1 MADFSSSDSNA
12 ERPNR
17 PRAERAP
24 YRRPERSSSSRAN
37 SSERGE
43 RKPYQRDG
51 ERKPYERRD
60 GERTERGGRPARF
73 DSASGSAQ
81 RAARDGE
88 RKPYQHDGERK
99 PFQRDGERKPY
110 QRDGERK
117 PYQRDGERKPYQRD
131 GERKPYQRDGE
142 RKPYQRDGERK
153 PYQRDGERKPY
164 QRDGERKPYERDGER
179 KPYERRESKP
189 WVDRDGNPQR
199 KRPGGPRREDDRR
212 EERPR
217 REWDERPS
225 HNDPSIPDSVQARD
239 LDKGAYVEL
248 KGLSKENAERVARH
262 LVASALAFE
271 ADPALAH
278 LHALAAAR
286 TAGRIAVVRETV
298 AITAYETGD
307 FALALRELRTYR
319 RLTGKNEHI
328 ALIVDSERG
337 LGRADKALEEGRAVD
352 RASIPV
358 ESRVALAIAMSG
370 ARLDLGQADLALG
383 ELEIPELDPNRAF
396 EYSPSLFHAYAEVL
410 DELGR
415 AKDSA
420 LWRHRAEVA
429 QSALDERFQGDD
441 VIEVFEEMDD
451 AIAEVLESGES
462 EPVPTAAEAVGDE
475 SAGSKQAQS
484 GSE

>member
-1 MADFSSSDSNA
+1 M
-12 ERPNR
+12 
-17 PRAERAP
+17 
-24 YRRPERSSSSRAN
+24 
-37 SSERGE
+37 
-43 RKPYQRDG
+43 
-51 ERKPYERRD
+51 
-60 GERTERGGRPARF
+60 
-73 DSASGSAQ
+73 
-81 RAARDGE
+81 
-88 RKPYQHDGERK
+88 
-99 PFQRDGERKPY
+99 
-110 QRDGERK
+110 
-117 PYQRDGERKPYQRD
+117 
-131 GERKPYQRDGE
+131 
-142 RKPYQRDGERK
+142 
-153 PYQRDGERKPY
+153 
-164 QRDGERKPYERDGER
+164 
-179 KPYERRESKP
+179 
-189 WVDRDGNPQR
+189 
-199 KRPGGPRREDDRR
+199 
-212 EERPR
+212 
-217 REWDERPS
+217 
-225 HNDPSIPDSVQARD
+225 
-239 LDKGAYVEL
+239 
-248 KGLSKENAERVARH
+248 ARH